1 MTEAYLRRVSMS
13 ITIFAAMNTT
23 PSIILAA
30 VTTALLLGCATQLP
44 RTVPAPTPSVRVGA
58 YQPVDVADAEVATC
72 AAVAVAAQDPKGS
85 VKLEKVLDA
94 ERQVVA
100 GANYKLRLSVL
111 RNGKR
116 ETVETV
122 VWKKLDGTRQVT
134 SFTTIGR

>member
-1 MTEAYLRRVSMS
+1 L

-23 PSIILAA
+23 RSLIIAA
-30 VTTALLLGCATQLP
+30 ASVTLMLGCATQLP
-44 RTVPAPTPSVRVGA
+44 RTVPPPAQSVRVGA

-72 AAVAVAAQDPKGS
+72 AAVAVTAQEPKGS
-85 VKLEKVLDA
+85 VTLDKVLDA